1 MLVCVLY
8 YIKKLIAN
16 TLKVYLS
23 TLAFLLHQLSSMQ
36 KISEI
41 CSEVFFFSVNFNK
54 IYIKKNSINV
64 SQNFMRTR
72 EVKKKLEGSKK
83 NCQVL
88 LLALLHLGRPS
99 IYLTSMMYKTVQ
111 IILKL
116 RLPSYWIPRAPYKI
130 IKILLST
137 I

>member
-1 MLVCVLY
+1 MCFVLY
-8 YIKKLIAN
+8 KK
-16 TLKVYLS
+16 TDSKYFESLS
-23 TLAFLLHQLSSMQ
+23 FHSHVSFTPTLLHAKNFINMFWSF
-36 KISEI
+36 
-41 CSEVFFFSVNFNK
+41 FFFSVNFNK